1 MPPATMRVPH
11 GHIVV

>member
-1 MPPATMRVPH
+1 MPPATMRMPH

>member
-11 GHIVV
+11 GYIVV